1 MTSQLCVFPTLCFSW
16 SRHIRRINMKSLCWL
31 RTSPELK
38 QITTKEWSSLQ
49 TDGKV
54 FVRLSCSYLNVD
66 KISVVLLTFPQ
77 GKRFYKL
84 KSCHRAYRSAISVVY
99 HLNPI
104 WVCGVPQGSILVY
117 FQFSDCLG
125 KASADSSWS
134 TSSFCRIVGI
144 LLPNSNWLLAVD
156 WVSTVWTWTHMG
168 FTHSF
173 L

>member
-1 MTSQLCVFPTLCFSW
+1 MMNMLMTSQLCVFPTLCFSW

-117 FQFSDCLG
+117 FLVCFLIAWG
-125 KASADSSWS
+125 KLLLTVADRQAHSVALWAFFYP
-134 TSSFCRIVGI
+134 TRTGC
-144 LLPNSNWLLAVD
+144 WL
-156 WVSTVWTWTHMG
+156 
-168 FTHSF
+168 
-173 L
+173 